1 MKMKQNEI
9 SEEEICTLKIRTDAG
24 KVCILHLEREAEVRH
39 IYEWMNK
46 VVGEKKKYSLMG
58 NYPRRVY
65 DREEKESI
73 EELGLFP
80 NAMLHVHIGE
90 SKV

>member
-1 MKMKQNEI
+1 MKF
-9 SEEEICTLKIRTDAG
+9 
-24 KVCILHLEREAEVRH
+24 

-65 DREEKESI
+65 EREEKENI

-80 NAMLHVHIGE
+80 NAMLHVHLSE
-90 SKV
+90 DKV